1 MMCFSETWFKDSNID
16 TNIDGFICKRMDRS
30 PESGKLSGG
39 SVCIYINQRWCTNIC
54 VKQSHCSPDVE
65 YITVGLRPFYLP
77 REFPQIFVTVVYIQ
91 PKADSATASS
101 ILAQHVQEL
110 EKKSPD
116 AVKLIMGD
124 FNECDLKHVMPHYH
138 QYVNIPTRGHR
149 TLDKCYGNI
158 PDAYKPYSR
167 APLGKSD
174 HDMIY
179 LLPKY
184 IQKLKQNKPAL
195 KKDQELYSRQHG
207 NSTQLF

>member
-1 MMCFSETWFKDSNID
+1 
-16 TNIDGFICKRMDRS
+16 
-30 PESGKLSGG
+30 
-39 SVCIYINQRWCTNIC
+39 
-54 VKQSHCSPDVE
+54 
-65 YITVGLRPFYLP
+65 VGLRPFYLP

-138 QYVNIPTRGHR
+138 QYVNIPTRGHG

-184 IQKLKQNKPAL
+184 KQKLKQNKPAI
-195 KKDQELYSRQHG
+195 KKIRSFNQDNTETLRSCFDCTDWDVLFSS
-207 NSTQLF
+207 NSIEESTDVITEYIK